1 MGCDVAEVSQV
12 DGRAVAV
19 LDVGDQDARVSCD
32 GGDGIVGGGAS
43 SDDGSRHD
51 GVIFDGNVGVSRQGS
66 ACSLVVPADDVFRR
80 GVSRELHMGVPSQR
94 AGLEVGAPFIG
105 DTSGDDAECSS
116 VDVHP
121 DVPLVVEVAGR
132 QGRPAVVY
140 PGQVDFG
147 SAGVGD
153 LIDFVP
159 AGRQGP
165 VQISQA
171 DVGRT
176 PLPKSQRKGV
186 LDRFFQFPSFSRRY
200 PRHAGYRPVFYRQ
213 HAAFYSILPCI

>member
-1 MGCDVAEVSQV
+1 MGGS
-12 DGRAVAV
+12 
-19 LDVGDQDARVSCD
+19 
-32 GGDGIVGGGAS
+32 AS
-43 SDDGSRHD
+43 SDDGSGHD
-51 GVIFDGNVGVSRQGS
+51 GFILDGNVCAARQGG
-66 ACSLVVPADDVFRR
+66 ARSLGVPADDVFRR

-116 VDVHP
+116 VDVYP
-121 DVPLVVEVAGR
+121 YVPLVVEVVGR

-140 PGQVDFG
+140 PGQVDFS

-186 LDRFFQFPSFSRRY
+186 LDRFFQCPSLSRRY
-200 PRHAGYRPVFYRQ
+200 PRHTGYRLVFYRQ
-213 HAAFYSILPCI
+213 HAAFYTILPCL